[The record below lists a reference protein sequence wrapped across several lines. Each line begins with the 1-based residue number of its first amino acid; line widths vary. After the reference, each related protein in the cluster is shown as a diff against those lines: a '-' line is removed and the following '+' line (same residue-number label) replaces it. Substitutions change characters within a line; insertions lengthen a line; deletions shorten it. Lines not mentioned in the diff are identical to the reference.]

1 MEVSAHLQRHSHN
14 SCDVGWIVDNISAAT
29 RKAAADALT
38 AVIATAQI
46 KAVVR
51 YFAIMRLTLEEC
63 RDYA

>member
-1 MEVSAHLQRHSHN
+1 LVIA
-14 SCDVGWIVDNISAAT
+14 GTA